1 MVRVEGEIPWSL
13 GPCLDPPAAAAAAAH
28 DAQAAEEARVGGA
41 AAFGAVA
48 GGAAR
53 LGAAR
58 LGAARLG
65 AALDE
70 TAAGGAARPDAARPG
85 SGLPAREEAKTEEKE
100 PEAKAD
106 DDDGAEITTAIIDGI
121 PRSSGENTYRA
132 EVNVPRENGSGPLGK
147 RGLTAIRGPNRIDKG
162 KAEDDVRLL
171 VDAFKRGGPPEVR
184 KQQKE
189 LNRSWVN

>member
-1 MVRVEGEIPWSL
+1 GRRRSPSRRSRSFRRSSRRRS
-13 GPCLDPPAAAAAAAH
+13 PPRRSPPRRSPPRRSPPRRSSRR
-28 DAQAAEEARVGGA
+28 DGSRRRSPPRRSPPRKRSPSPRGG
-41 AAFGAVA
+41 
-48 GGAAR
+48 
-53 LGAAR
+53 
-58 LGAARLG
+58 
-65 AALDE
+65 
-70 TAAGGAARPDAARPG
+70 G
-85 SGLPAREEAKTEEKE
+85 SRSRRSPSKHSYSPEWRKGSEKAKTEEKE

-189 LNRSWVN
+189 